1 MAAPV
6 AVFANRYQLQ
16 REIAR
21 GGMAEVYLARDDLL
35 DRPVA
40 VKVLSAEYARDPS
53 FVERFRREAQSAAG
67 LNHPD
72 IVAIYDWGQEQGTYF
87 IVMEYVAG
95 HTLRDV
101 LKTEGTLSPERSA
114 GLAAEIAA
122 ALDYAHRAGVV
133 HRDIKPGNVLVNSD
147 GSAKVTDFGIARAD
161 AGEALTQTGSVMGTA
176 TYFSPEQAQG
186 LAVDGRSDVYSL
198 GVVLYEMV
206 CGVTPFQGDNPVS
219 VAYQHVRETPPPPSE
234 HRPDIPP
241 DLEAIIMACLS
252 KEPDQ
257 RYQSAHDLRE
267 DLLRFQRGR
276 PPLAAPLALAAA
288 AAGAGALAAG
298 TTLANPT
305 VSGAIPAVDESGDWN
320 KSRRWWVL
328 AIVLLLLGGGI
339 WLFWS
344 LSSSGSQATPLVE
357 VPDVTEMT
365 EEQAVTALSAE
376 GFEVEVERDE
386 AFVEK
391 GTVFA
396 QDPPGGE
403 EARDGSVVTI
413 TVSEGLGEV
422 EIPPLAG
429 RTAEDG
435 REVLQD
441 LNLTVEEQEE
451 ETTDI
456 DPGIVIRTEPASGTI
471 VDRGSTVVM
480 IVSAGPGD
488 VEVPSVDGLSVN
500 AAIEALTAAGFTVQQ
515 VPEPSDTVPQDQVIR
530 TDPPG
535 GTPAPEGSTVQLFV
549 SSGRPSGA
557 VPSVVGKD
565 QSAAEAELGAAGF
578 VPRVVIVESSAANSG
593 KVINQNPTG
602 GTDAPTGTEVV
613 IQVGQA
619 PTTSSTTTTTA
630 SP

>member
-101 LKTEGTLSPERSA
+101 LKTEGVLSPERSA

-133 HRDIKPGNVLVNSD
+133 HRDIKPGNVLVDSD

-161 AGEALTQTGSVMGTA
+161 TGEALTQTGSVMGTA

-206 CGVTPFQGDNPVS
+206 CGVTPFQGENPVS

-234 HRPDIPP
+234 HRLDIPP

-267 DLLRFQRGR
+267 DLLRFLRGR

-288 AAGAGALAAG
+288 AAGAGAA
-298 TTLANPT
+298 TTVANPA
-305 VSGAIPAVDESGDWN
+305 VAEALPAADEEKDWK
-320 KSRRWWVL
+320 KSRRWWVFTVL
-328 AIVLLLLGGGI
+328 LLLLGGGI
-339 WLFWS
+339 WLIWS
-344 LSSSGSQATPLVE
+344 LSSSGGEATPLVE
-357 VPDVTEMT
+357 VPDVTDMT
-365 EEQAVTALSAE
+365 EEEAVAALSAA
-376 GFEVEVERDE
+376 GFEVEVERE
-386 AFVEK
+386 IAFLEK
-391 GTVFA
+391 GLVA
-396 QDPPGGE
+396 KQNPPGGE

-429 RTAEDG
+429 RTAEDA
-435 REVLQD
+435 RDVLED

-451 ETTDI
+451 ETTDVE
-456 DPGIVIRTEPASGTI
+456 PGVVIRTEPASGTL
-471 VDRGSTVVM
+471 VERGSKVVM
-480 IVSAGPGD
+480 IVSAGPGS
-488 VEVPSVDGLSVN
+488 VEVPQVDGLSVN
-500 AAIEALTAAGFTVQQ
+500 AAVEALTAAGFTVQQ
-515 VPEPSDTVPQDQVIR
+515 VPEPSDTVPADQVIR
-530 TDPPG
+530 TDPAG
-535 GTPAPEGSTVQLFV
+535 GSQAPQGSTVQLFV

-557 VPSVVGKD
+557 VPGVVGKD
-565 QSAAEAELGAAGF
+565 QSAAEAELSAAGF
-578 VPRVVIVESSAANSG
+578 VPRVVIVESSPGNDG

-602 GTDAPTGTEVV
+602 GTNAPTGTEVV

-619 PTTSSTTTTTA
+619 PTTSSTTTTA